1 MGVSPMQA
9 PDTPTNV
16 TIHFEKGVPTMVDGV
31 AMNCTEVIKK
41 LNEVGGCERLR
52 NSGPRGKPSGRHE
65 IPRCV

>member
-41 LNEVGGCERLR
+41 LNEVGGANGAEFWT
-52 NSGPRGKPSGRHE
+52 SWKTVWSA
-65 IPRCV
+65 